1 MIIDIAGTRY
11 IKSIHEFS
19 NKFIK
24 LKIIMKSNDTKH
36 PNIDPTDTILE
47 INIAITNAIRAE
59 VAAGIKITNK
69 GPMPVA
75 TPLPPLKL

>member
-47 INIAITNAIRAE
+47 INIAKENY
-59 VAAGIKITNK
+59 
-69 GPMPVA
+69 
-75 TPLPPLKL
+75 

>member
-1 MIIDIAGTRY
+1 
-11 IKSIHEFS
+11 
-19 NKFIK
+19 
-24 LKIIMKSNDTKH
+24 MKSNDTKH

-47 INIAITNAIRAE
+47 INIAITNAIKAD
-59 VAAGIKITNK
+59 VAAGIKITNN